1 MAKNLQPNPSLEKKL
16 NILAVIISVA
26 VLALVGI
33 MRRPEFKIQTEID
46 FSFLPPFH
54 STLNALA
61 AIALI
66 AALYFIKIKN
76 INAHRNSIYA
86 ALLLSGLFL
95 LSYVVYHFTNDA
107 VKFGDANFDGIVD
120 EAEIVAVGSVR
131 TIYLVL
137 LITHVT
143 LAGVILPFILLT
155 FNRAITNQFDRHK
168 KIARYVYP
176 LWLYV
181 AVTGPICYLMLKP
194 FYPH

>member
-1 MAKNLQPNPSLEKKL
+1 MENNLQPNRPLEKKL
-16 NILAVIISVA
+16 NILAVIISIA
-26 VLALVGI
+26 VLGLVGM

-61 AIALI
+61 AVALI
-66 AALYFIKIKN
+66 AALYFIKNKN
-76 INAHRNSIYA
+76 MKAHRNSIYA
-86 ALLLSGLFL
+86 AMVLSGMFL

-107 VKFGDANFDGIVD
+107 VMFGDANFDGVVD
-120 EAEIVAVGSVR
+120 EVEKTAVGSMR
-131 TIYLVL
+131 TIYLLL

-155 FNRAITNQFDRHK
+155 FNRAFTNQFARHK

-181 AVTGPICYLMLKP
+181 AITGPICYLMLRP
-194 FYPH
+194 FYPG

>member
-120 EAEIVAVGSVR
+120 EAEMVAVGSVR

-137 LITHVT
+137 LITSV
-143 LAGVILPFILLT
+143 LCLIQGF
-155 FNRAITNQFDRHK
+155 FNFQ
-168 KIARYVYP
+168 
-176 LWLYV
+176 
-181 AVTGPICYLMLKP
+181 
-194 FYPH
+194 